1 MAGIVDT
8 FTRLFRG
15 SQGPERPKE
24 TEPADF
30 ESAVKTNPN
39 DPQAWFGLGSYY
51 AVQGDSNKAAEALER
66 ALSLRPSFEG
76 ARYMLGIAYTD
87 QGRVEQAIQMFET
100 VVRSTDNTMLQEYA
114 RRKIKELRHGEEAG

>member
-30 ESAVKTNPN
+30 ESAVKTNP
-39 DPQAWFGLGSYY
+39 Y
-51 AVQGDSNKAAEALER
+51 AVQGDSSKAAEALER
-66 ALSLRPSFEG
+66 ALSLRPNFEG
-76 ARYMLGIAYTD
+76 ARYMLGIAYSD

-114 RRKIKELRHGEEAG
+114 RRKIKELRHGEEVG